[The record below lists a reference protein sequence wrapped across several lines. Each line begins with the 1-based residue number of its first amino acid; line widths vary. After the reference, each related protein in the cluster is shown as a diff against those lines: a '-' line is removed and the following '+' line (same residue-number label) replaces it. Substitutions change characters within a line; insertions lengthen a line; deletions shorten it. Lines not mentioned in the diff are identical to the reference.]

1 MARKNK
7 STNLNMNQ
15 LDSVLR
21 NTKSSVDKNDTM
33 KWSLRTAVVAYIV
46 LAIPNMS
53 LEQLSVFDNTIFR
66 IFMVLLIVSACVVDK
81 SLALLLAISYM
92 VSLNRLHRLQMSNVQ
107 TVSSRPTAIFDDMSN
122 AMPLEQPAQE
132 RVPEVEGFQ
141 NGGKSENNK
150 FTSGEQLEDCQ
161 NNLVGGEENQTNQV
175 QSWKNEM
182 GPQGLSLPIGG
193 ANANSLPAPFN

>member
-33 KWSLRTAVVAYIV
+33 KWGLRTAVVAYIV

-92 VSLNRLHRLQMSNVQ
+92 VSLNRL
-107 TVSSRPTAIFDDMSN
+107 
-122 AMPLEQPAQE
+122 
-132 RVPEVEGFQ
+132 
-141 NGGKSENNK
+141 
-150 FTSGEQLEDCQ
+150 
-161 NNLVGGEENQTNQV
+161 
-175 QSWKNEM
+175 
-182 GPQGLSLPIGG
+182 
-193 ANANSLPAPFN
+193 